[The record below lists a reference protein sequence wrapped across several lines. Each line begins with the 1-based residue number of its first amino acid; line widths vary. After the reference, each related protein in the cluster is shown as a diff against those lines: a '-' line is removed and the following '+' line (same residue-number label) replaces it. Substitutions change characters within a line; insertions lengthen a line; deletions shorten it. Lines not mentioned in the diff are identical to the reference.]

1 MATLMDQLM
10 DENAKR
16 MADQYA
22 KAYKQPAPYQRQ
34 PQVRQQQPAIASSPM
49 AAVQNLPPWVT
60 ALARRYEQSSTGY
73 EGDSGRQISGA
84 ALAQQPEPGYSGDAG
99 RMISGAARAAQPAA
113 GYEGP
118 MARQLSAIAAQNQNM
133 PEPGYSGASGAL
145 VPQRP
150 TGAGTQRGDQQFGPV
165 NMNVIKGLNQY
176 AQMNSPQAYADQFAG
191 GDLSKIRARTYR
203 DEEGNAYNDYYV
215 KGLLGG

>member
-1 MATLMDQLM
+1 MASLMDQLM

-22 KAYKQPAPYQRQ
+22 KAYKQPAPYQRA
-34 PQVRQQQPAIASSPM
+34 PQARQTPPSASSGPM
-49 AAVQNLPPWVT
+49 AFAQNIPPWVT
-60 ALARRYEQSSTGY
+60 SLARRYEQSSTGY
-73 EGDSGRQISGA
+73 EGDAGRQISGA

-99 RMISGAARAAQPAA
+99 RMISGAALAAQPAA
-113 GYEGP
+113 GFEGP

-133 PEPGYSGASGAL
+133 PEPGYSGQAGAL
-145 VPQRP
+145 VPQRSAGV
-150 TGAGTQRGDQQFGPV
+150 GAQRGAQQFGPV

-191 GDLSKIRARTYR
+191 GDLSKVRARTYR

-215 KGLLGG
+215 TGLLGG